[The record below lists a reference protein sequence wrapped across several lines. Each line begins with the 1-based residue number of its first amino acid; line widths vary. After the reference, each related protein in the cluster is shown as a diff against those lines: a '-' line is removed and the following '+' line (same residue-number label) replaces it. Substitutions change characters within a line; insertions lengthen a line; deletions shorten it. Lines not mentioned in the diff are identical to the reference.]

1 MPAPTV
7 YSRILDWLRAGYPEG
22 IPPTDYIAVLGVLR
36 RQLSDADIDEIA
48 DQLAA
53 QARHDGQPVTA
64 EDVHRMVRENVLQD
78 ASEDDVRRVS
88 ARLAGAG
95 WPLSDKVD

>member
-22 IPPTDYIAVLGVLR
+22 IPPTDYVGVLSVLR
-36 RQLSDADIDEIA
+36 RQLPDTAIDDIA

-53 QARHDGQPVTA
+53 QAAAGVDPVTPDQIRA
-64 EDVHRMVRENVLQD
+64 MVREQVLQNPSD
-78 ASEDDVRRVS
+78 DDVRRVS

-95 WPLSDKVD
+95 WPLSAEVE